1 MLNVEL
7 RITEAL
13 FGDTTSSPNEE
24 RFLYFEY
31 QKDGEENT
39 SARIV
44 TVLEI
49 TKDLIVASEFGTN
62 NIKKFKINNMSDVQ
76 VFYKFTD
83 KEVSSE

>member
-1 MLNVEL
+1 MLNVER
-7 RITEAL
+7 RIAEAL
-13 FGDTTSSPNEE
+13 FGDGTSSPNEE

-83 KEVSSE
+83 KEVA